1 MIKYEVIKIKDLRKA
16 IWLLFIGLL
25 TAVVIYPFLH
35 ETGHSLATIILGGK
49 VVEFHL
55 FPLPNML
62 CDGSRLSNNALA
74 FIGLCGML
82 FPFLISAIIKT
93 KRFTLWYILQLLKGI
108 SVLAFVLSLVSI
120 FGIKRGV
127 YVTNDDIITVL
138 RFYPDGKTVF
148 VALIF
153 LLIAWAVFSILKQ
166 RPIRYIGRYFG
177 INEK

>member
-1 MIKYEVIKIKDLRKA
+1 MIKYGVIKIKDLRKA

-35 ETGHSLATIILGGK
+35 ELGHSLATIILGGK

-62 CDGSRLSNNALA
+62 CDGSRLNNNALA

-82 FPFLISAIIKT
+82 FPFLISAIIKI
-93 KRFTLWYILQLLKGI
+93 KQFTFWYMLQLLKGI
-108 SVLAFVLSLVSI
+108 SILAFVLSLISI
-120 FGIKRGV
+120 FGIKRGICIA
-127 YVTNDDIITVL
+127 NDDIVTAL
-138 RFYPDGKTVF
+138 RFYPNGKTVF
-148 VALIF
+148 TALII
-153 LLIAWAVFSILKQ
+153 LLIVWAVFSILRQ
-166 RPIRYIGRYFG
+166 RPIRYISKYFG